1 MPPPRPATDNE
12 PDSGDGIHHEGHE
25 EGNKALKATNTH
37 FLAAPAIG
45 TQGGDAFPEPRTLNP
60 PLAPPMGCARSSRH
74 RRSGFSLIEV
84 TLALLVVG
92 VGLVALLGL
101 FPVGLRESGL
111 ATADTSQSI
120 FANGVLNAIHAN
132 AGEITTPTVWL
143 NTNTVEFTKEVY
155 SIGGIYQDLTAGSVQ
170 TILNANDIPGNII
183 RYKLDIGFVAGYSN
197 IIRYAAIR
205 VSENRFSNLT
215 NNPVYY
221 TEFRYEGE

>member
-1 MPPPRPATDNE
+1 M
-12 PDSGDGIHHEGHE
+12 
-25 EGNKALKATNTH
+25 
-37 FLAAPAIG
+37 
-45 TQGGDAFPEPRTLNP
+45 QGRDAFPEPRTLNP
-60 PLAPPMGCARSSRH
+60 PLAPTGSPTSPRR

-132 AGEITTPTVWL
+132 AGEITNWTSWLDPSATNFTADISTVGISGI
-143 NTNTVEFTKEVY
+143 TANTVLPQL
-155 SIGGIYQDLTAGSVQ
+155 IDPANGIL
-170 TILNANDIPGNII
+170 GNII
-183 RYKLDIGFVAGYSN
+183 RYKLDIGFVPGYAN
-197 IIRYAAIR
+197 TIRYAAIR
-205 VSENRFSNLT
+205 VSENRFSNIDR
-215 NNPVYY
+215 NPVYY

>member
-1 MPPPRPATDNE
+1 LNAMNLNGTV
-12 PDSGDGIHHEGHE
+12 DSPQRA
-25 EGNKALKATNTH
+25 KSVT
-37 FLAAPAIG
+37 APAALPTEGERSFTI
-45 TQGGDAFPEPRTLNP
+45 THPR
-60 PLAPPMGCARSSRH
+60 R

-132 AGEITTPTVWL
+132 AGEITNSTVWL
-143 NTNTVEFTKEVY
+143 NTNTVAFTKEIY
-155 SIGGIYQDLTAGSVQ
+155 LIGGTYKDLTAGAVQ
-170 TILNANDIPGNII
+170 TIVDANDIPGNII
-183 RYKLDIGFVAGYSN
+183 RYKLDIGFVDEYGTM
-197 IIRYAAIR
+197 IRYAAIR
-205 VSENRFSNLT
+205 VSENRFSNIDR
-215 NNPVYY
+215 NPVYY

>member
-1 MPPPRPATDNE
+1 
-12 PDSGDGIHHEGHE
+12 
-25 EGNKALKATNTH
+25 
-37 FLAAPAIG
+37 
-45 TQGGDAFPEPRTLNP
+45 
-60 PLAPPMGCARSSRH
+60 MGCARSSRH

-132 AGEITTPTVWL
+132 AGEITTWA
-143 NTNTVEFTKEVY
+143 NWSATNTF
-155 SIGGIYQDLTAGSVQ
+155 TAGISNVTAGAVQ
-170 TILNANDIPGNII
+170 TIVDAYGIPGNII

-205 VSENRFSNLT
+205 VSENRFSNIDR
-215 NNPVYY
+215 NPIYY

>member
-1 MPPPRPATDNE
+1 
-12 PDSGDGIHHEGHE
+12 
-25 EGNKALKATNTH
+25 
-37 FLAAPAIG
+37 
-45 TQGGDAFPEPRTLNP
+45 
-60 PLAPPMGCARSSRH
+60 MGCARSSRH

>member
-1 MPPPRPATDNE
+1 
-12 PDSGDGIHHEGHE
+12 
-25 EGNKALKATNTH
+25 
-37 FLAAPAIG
+37 
-45 TQGGDAFPEPRTLNP
+45 
-60 PLAPPMGCARSSRH
+60 MGCARSSRH

-155 SIGGIYQDLTAGSVQ
+155 KIGEIYQDLTAGSVQ

-183 RYKLDIGFVAGYSN
+183 RYKLDIGFADEAKYGKN
-197 IIRYAAIR
+197 IRYAAIR
-205 VSENRFSNLT
+205 VSENRYSDISR
-215 NNPVYY
+215 NPVYY

>member
-1 MPPPRPATDNE
+1 MNAMNLNGTVERSFAITHPR
-12 PDSGDGIHHEGHE
+12 
-25 EGNKALKATNTH
+25 
-37 FLAAPAIG
+37 
-45 TQGGDAFPEPRTLNP
+45 R
-60 PLAPPMGCARSSRH
+60 

-132 AGEITTPTVWL
+132 AGEITNSTVWL
-143 NTNTVEFTKEVY
+143 NTNTVAFTKEIY
-155 SIGGIYQDLTAGSVQ
+155 LIGGTYKDLTAGAVQ
-170 TILNANDIPGNII
+170 TIVDANDIPGNII
-183 RYKLDIGFVAGYSN
+183 RYKLDIGFVDEYGTM
-197 IIRYAAIR
+197 IRYAAIR
-205 VSENRFSNLT
+205 VSENRFSNIDR
-215 NNPVYY
+215 NPVYY

>member
-1 MPPPRPATDNE
+1 MNAM
-12 PDSGDGIHHEGHE
+12 
-25 EGNKALKATNTH
+25 NTP
-37 FLAAPAIG
+37 FLAATAIRMLD
-45 TQGGDAFPEPRTLNP
+45 GDAFPEPRTLNP
-60 PLAPPMGCARSSRH
+60 PLAPNGASTSPRR

-132 AGEITTPTVWL
+132 AGEITNSTVWL
-143 NTNTVEFTKEVY
+143 NTNTVAFTKGIY
-155 SIGGIYQDLTAGSVQ
+155 SIGGIYKDLTAGAVQ
-170 TILNANDIPGNII
+170 TILDANDIPGNII
-183 RYKLDIGFVAGYSN
+183 RYKLDIGFVDEVQYGK

-205 VSENRFSNLT
+205 VSENRFSNIDR
-215 NNPVYY
+215 NPVYY